1 MKRVVGVALGLLACC
16 SNLSAAGHLH
26 FSNYNSPPYNQ
37 VVWDASVPVVGG
49 FAVNNTSVQLQ
60 MWYGEG
66 VISDE
71 NLLTPGETFTVHLA
85 LNANPYPFSG
95 PIDYGPGGFFGP
107 VVQVLPTYDISETFT
122 FQLRAS
128 GNTPYGIVNESY
140 SRSALWQETTSITYL
155 PPSPPPT
162 ASRGCRNGS
171 SIGGGCPR
179 THRIHTARSRLAVVG
194 DGETAAARECVSTT
208 VPAWTMLRL
217 VSWKISKEPAS
228 IEISTL
234 AGLKGMVEPT
244 GIEPATPTM
253 PLWCSTN

>member
-155 PPSPPPT
+155 PPSPPP
-162 ASRGCRNGS
+162 
-171 SIGGGCPR
+171 PPP
-179 THRIHTARSRLAVVG
+179 
-194 DGETAAARECVSTT
+194 AAAET
-208 VPAWTMLRL
+208 VPRL
-217 VSWKISKEPAS
+217 VVVVP
-228 IEISTL
+228 
-234 AGLKGMVEPT
+234 EPT
-244 GIEPATPTM
+244 AFTLLGLGSLSLVMGRRRQLVSA
-253 PLWCSTN
+253 